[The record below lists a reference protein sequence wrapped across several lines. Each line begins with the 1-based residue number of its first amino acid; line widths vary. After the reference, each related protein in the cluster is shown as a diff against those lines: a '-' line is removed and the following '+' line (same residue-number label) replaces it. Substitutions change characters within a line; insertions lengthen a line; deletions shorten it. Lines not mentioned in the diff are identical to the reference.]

1 MQNQTIRKT
10 FTASAIISE
19 LQSSDIYLTVKA
31 RLLDLR
37 ANLNGVRVTS
47 AFLDEIV
54 DHKDKYVGIPL
65 CADVRGLLA
74 NKTIGHMYDTRTGE
88 FHSTFI
94 GSFYDFEREDTEETS
109 YLVGYARI
117 MKRNQAVCRAISQ
130 LFADNALKFSFE
142 ISCGAY
148 TEEDDGTFI
157 IDADPKNF
165 LEGAAVVTFPACED
179 AVAMQ
184 LVAECLNGGEQEMP
198 NENVTAEQN
207 VAQEENQENQQQIAE
222 TETAQVETA
231 DTVYVHEEHTQVD
244 RQEAYNC
251 DTGESVEVEQITRVH
266 TTTPVQTAED
276 KPEDSDDD
284 GKDEQEN
291 DEQNDAQDNEDDQD
305 EKRKETAARHED
317 NDDDG
322 AAEAG
327 AAAEAEANA
336 DPDTEPG
343 QVTGS
348 DESKNEQPDIIAELY
363 ATVQR
368 IGNEIA
374 ELRKMFEASEAETTS
389 EQTEVVAE
397 TKEPKPEEQV
407 AEQTN
412 PFMAE
417 IEPPVKY
424 TLLEKAV
431 RTERH
436 YSLLDKA

>member
-1 MQNQTIRKT
+1 
-10 FTASAIISE
+10 
-19 LQSSDIYLTVKA
+19 
-31 RLLDLR
+31 
-37 ANLNGVRVTS
+37 
-47 AFLDEIV
+47 
-54 DHKDKYVGIPL
+54 
-65 CADVRGLLA
+65 
-74 NKTIGHMYDTRTGE
+74 
-88 FHSTFI
+88 
-94 GSFYDFEREDTEETS
+94 
-109 YLVGYARI
+109 
-117 MKRNQAVCRAISQ
+117 
-130 LFADNALKFSFE
+130 
-142 ISCGAY
+142 
-148 TEEDDGTFI
+148 
-157 IDADPKNF
+157 
-165 LEGAAVVTFPACED
+165 
-179 AVAMQ
+179 
-184 LVAECLNGGEQEMP
+184 MP

-266 TTTPVQTAED
+266 TTTPVQSAED

-284 GKDEQEN
+284 CEDEQEN
-291 DEQNDAQDNEDDQD
+291 DEQNNAQCDEDNQD

-336 DPDTEPG
+336 DPYPEPG

-348 DESKNEQPDIIAELY
+348 DESKNEKPDIIAE
-363 ATVQR
+363 QR

-389 EQTEVVAE
+389 EQTEVVADA
-397 TKEPKPEEQV
+397 KENKPEEQV

-431 RTERH
+431 KTERH